1 MILDK
6 FRKKSCQPLPKVGI
20 CWKSSETGMD
30 LPLWVDVDEGVRHG
44 DIITGPKTH
53 AEHWEECRLDGTL
66 DGFTD
71 PFRKTYFTM
80 PRVRVV
86 YNTVKDKFFVYH
98 ADNLKGD
105 GFVDILRTFALP
117 IDKTVFEIDLDY
129 CNYDKELLS
138 ESWHRSDL
146 AAFTKIVERLRGEKS
161 DQGYSHGWVRKNI
174 TMLDSLKALK
184 IFLDNKVEFINLIFE
199 SKNNEDCKKKLET
212 KYSLTDIQ
220 AEVILDCKIK
230 WLCEF
235 DRNKLDKEIEDW
247 SNILI

>member
-1 MILDK
+1 
-6 FRKKSCQPLPKVGI
+6 
-20 CWKSSETGMD
+20 
-30 LPLWVDVDEGVRHG
+30 
-44 DIITGPKTH
+44 
-53 AEHWEECRLDGTL
+53 
-66 DGFTD
+66 
-71 PFRKTYFTM
+71 M

-105 GFVDILRTFALP
+105 GFVDILRSFALP

-129 CNYDKELLS
+129 CNYDKEL
-138 ESWHRSDL
+138 
-146 AAFTKIVERLRGEKS
+146 
-161 DQGYSHGWVRKNI
+161 
-174 TMLDSLKALK
+174 
-184 IFLDNKVEFINLIFE
+184 E
-199 SKNNEDCKKKLET
+199 SKNNEDCKKKLES

-220 AEVILDCKIK
+220 ADVILDCKIK

>member
-20 CWKSSETGMD
+20 CWKSGTGMD

-53 AEHWEECRLDGTL
+53 AEYWEECRLNGTL
-66 DGFTD
+66 DCFTD

-105 GFVDILRTFALP
+105 GFVDILRSFALP

-129 CNYDKELLS
+129 CNYDKELES
-138 ESWHRSDL
+138 ESWYRSDL
-146 AAFTKIVERLRGEKS
+146 AAFTSIVGTVRTEKS
-161 DQGYSHGWVRKNI
+161 NQGYSHGWVMKNI

-184 IFLDNKVEFINLIFE
+184 IFLDNKEEFINLIFE
-199 SKNNEDCKKKLET
+199 SKNNEDCKEKLES

-220 AEVILDCKIK
+220 ADIILDCKIK

>member
-1 MILDK
+1 MILGK
-6 FRKKSCQPLPKVGI
+6 FRKKSCQPLPRVGI
-20 CWKSSETGMD
+20 CWYSRGTMP
-30 LPLWVDVDEGVRHG
+30 LPLWIDVDKGLRCG

-53 AEHWEECRLDGTL
+53 TEYWEECRLAGTL
-66 DGFTD
+66 DAFRD
-71 PFRKTYFTM
+71 PLRKAYFTM

-86 YNTVKDKFFVYH
+86 YNTAKDKYFVYH
-98 ADNLKGD
+98 ADNLKEKD
-105 GFVDILRTFALP
+105 FDDILESFALP
-117 IDKTVFEIDLDY
+117 KEKTVFEIDLDY
-129 CNYDKELLS
+129 CNYDKELES

-146 AAFTKIVERLRGEKS
+146 AAFTSIVGTVRTEKS
-161 DQGYSHGWVRKNI
+161 DQGYSHEWVMKNI

-184 IFLDNKVEFINLIFE
+184 IFLDNKEEFINLIFE
-199 SKNNEDCKKKLET
+199 SKNNEDCKEKLET

>member
-6 FRKKSCQPLPKVGI
+6 FRKKSCQPLPRVGI
-20 CWKSSETGMD
+20 CWKPGTVMA

-53 AEHWEECRLDGTL
+53 AEYWEECRLNGNL
-66 DGFTD
+66 DCFTD

-105 GFVDILRTFALP
+105 GFVDILRSFALP

-129 CNYDKELLS
+129 CNYDKEL
-138 ESWHRSDL
+138 
-146 AAFTKIVERLRGEKS
+146 
-161 DQGYSHGWVRKNI
+161 
-174 TMLDSLKALK
+174 
-184 IFLDNKVEFINLIFE
+184 E
-199 SKNNEDCKKKLET
+199 SKNNEDCKEKLES

>member
-1 MILDK
+1 MA
-6 FRKKSCQPLPKVGI
+6 
-20 CWKSSETGMD
+20 

-53 AEHWEECRLDGTL
+53 AEYWEECRLNGNL
-66 DGFTD
+66 DCFTD
-71 PFRKTYFTM
+71 PLRKAYFTM

-86 YNTVKDKFFVYH
+86 YNTVKDKFYVYH

-105 GFVDILRTFALP
+105 GFVDILRSFALP

-129 CNYDKELLS
+129 CNYDKEL
-138 ESWHRSDL
+138 ESGSWYRSDL
-146 AAFTKIVERLRGEKS
+146 AAFTKIVGKVRTEKS
-161 DQGYSHGWVRKNI
+161 DQGYSHGGGMKNI
-174 TMLDSLKALK
+174 TMLESLKALK
-184 IFLDNKVEFINLIFE
+184 IFLDNKEEFINLIFE
-199 SKNNEDCKKKLET
+199 SKNNEDCKEKLEA

-220 AEVILDCKIK
+220 AEVILESKIK

-247 SNILI
+247 SNITI